1 MGNKNTS
8 GAEVQNEGVTMT
20 EERILIVEDEYI
32 VAMGIK
38 RMLKNMGYTLAG
50 IASSGEEAVN
60 KAESTFPDL
69 VLMDIMLKGEMNGI
83 EAAKEIKA
91 RFGIP
96 VVYLTACSESK
107 IVEHAWK
114 TGHSGYVI
122 KPFDEKDLQ
131 KSITVALCRH
141 KAEKNDLEKGLNTAG
156 YSFKNNENVP
166 EKCEKMS
173 MRISEL
179 AECSERLRN

>member
-1 MGNKNTS
+1 MS
-8 GAEVQNEGVTMT
+8 EG
-20 EERILIVEDEYI
+20 RILIVEDEHI

-50 IASSGEEAVN
+50 VASSGEDAIN

-83 EAAKEIKA
+83 EAAKEIKV
-91 RFGIP
+91 RFDIP

-107 IVEHAWK
+107 IVESAWK
-114 TGHSGYVI
+114 TGSFGYVV

-131 KSITVALCRH
+131 KSINVALHRQRMEKKGIEADSE
-141 KAEKNDLEKGLNTAG
+141 KAEKDSGKNPESFD
-156 YSFKNNENVP
+156 YSSY
-166 EKCEKMS
+166 CES
-173 MRISEL
+173 SRVNL
-179 AECSERLRN
+179 